1 MGAGSWGTVLRPTIK
16 RPLGV
21 PPKDPRAAPSAEDG
35 GGPRATG
42 LWLGEECLS
51 PGSTP
56 PFPAIL
62 AQNM

>member
-1 MGAGSWGTVLRPTIK
+1 MQIAGRVLSPTIK

-21 PPKDPRAAPSAEDG
+21 PPKDPRAAPSAE

-42 LWLGEECLS
+42 LWLGKECLS